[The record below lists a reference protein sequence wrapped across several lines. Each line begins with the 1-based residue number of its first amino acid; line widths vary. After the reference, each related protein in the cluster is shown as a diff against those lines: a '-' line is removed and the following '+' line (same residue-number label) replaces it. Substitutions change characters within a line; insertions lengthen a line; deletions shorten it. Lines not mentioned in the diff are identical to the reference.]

1 MPSEAA
7 LPNRSLLW
15 LQNPVQQ
22 ADTAT
27 LPERKNVPMQYKFA
41 ENVDALQPSA
51 IREILKFTSMPGVIS
66 FAAGNPAPEAFPVDT
81 IRKISAELFE
91 KDPILALQYNIT
103 EGYPKLRDLLKQRMA
118 AQQCF
123 DADADDLITTSGA
136 QQANELSCKVLL
148 NRGDTLFCEAPS
160 FIGSLNAFR
169 SYGVDLVGIP
179 MEQDGMDLAA
189 MEEAVKASKS
199 PKLVYVIP
207 NFQNPTGRV
216 MSLEKRKGLYEL
228 ACKYDFIILEDNP
241 YGDLRFAGS
250 DVPSIKSMDTE
261 HRVIYTGTF
270 SKILAP
276 GLRVGYVSAPK
287 EIIAKITVCKQ
298 VADVHTNIWAQAV
311 CAEFLE
317 RTDMDTYLEKLRA
330 VYRRKCNLMADGIR
344 RHFSGKVQWEM
355 PQGGLFLW
363 CTLPDDCDMP
373 AFCTKAVQE
382 YSIAVVPG
390 NAFLVDETA
399 PTTSFRLNFS
409 TPSDEQIV
417 KGIEILGGMTKN
429 ILGA

>member
-1 MPSEAA
+1 MPSKAA
-7 LPNRSLLW
+7 LSNRSLLW

-241 YGDLRFAGS
+241 YFELRISGEYLPPLKSLDEEGRVIFAGS
-250 DVPSIKSMDTE
+250 L
-261 HRVIYTGTF
+261 
-270 SKILAP
+270 SKILSP
-276 GLRVGYVSAPK
+276 GVRLGYAQAHEDV
-287 EIIAKITVCKQ
+287 IARMTALKQ
-298 VADVHTNIWAQAV
+298 AGDVHSNLFFQAV
-311 CAEFLE
+311 AAEYFISSFSAISTLS
-317 RTDMDTYLEKLRA
+317 RTVRLRN
-330 VYRRKCNLMADGIR
+330 RRMFWNVRAMPRLVMA
-344 RHFSGKVQWEM
+344 SGVLTM
-355 PQGGLFLW
+355 
-363 CTLPDDCDMP
+363 C
-373 AFCTKAVQE
+373 
-382 YSIAVVPG
+382 
-390 NAFLVDETA
+390 
-399 PTTSFRLNFS
+399 
-409 TPSDEQIV
+409 
-417 KGIEILGGMTKN
+417 
-429 ILGA
+429 